1 MNRTWQAE
9 RRGPPAKSHWRVRL
23 AQSQRPASARGA
35 CLALVSLIALLIGVN
50 PVTAGSAP
58 PDLVVPMT
66 PAPIAIDG
74 QSDPA
79 WAAAETLFI
88 GIDIFHIVFRALH
101 DERTLYL
108 WIDNRTDTEREPGAG
123 AAIWFDDEG
132 GVPPLLADG
141 AWTAPA
147 CSAFAN
153 RGEGALGWILTAAQ
167 PIAVEERWTEMTS
180 GPVCP
185 LELDQYGSSAAIW
198 FEPSPASGL
207 TTEVALPLDGS
218 SALAAAPGERFGLY
232 LQSLFVSL
240 GQTYLVGYWPAD
252 GAPLPATFG
261 DVALAAFGC
270 NAAGEEI
277 DPHFPADWGTE
288 SAGGPGWLRS
298 GAGGCGVANGTGAA
312 GESAC
317 LVRGATTLGLDAS
330 LVSPWFSLQSQTAA
344 VLTYRAVYVDA
355 PASSNRLDLEAR
367 TESSGWTPLLSWTST
382 HGQSGGEAVT
392 IDLASYAAE
401 PRVQLRWR
409 YSVLQ
414 GDNGFGAQIDQIRL
428 ACSPYLFSDSFESR
442 LTTHWSATAP

>member
-1 MNRTWQAE
+1 MNRT
-9 RRGPPAKSHWRVRL
+9 
-23 AQSQRPASARGA
+23 
-35 CLALVSLIALLIGVN
+35 CLALVAVVPCIALTTVA
-50 PVTAGSAP
+50 PVAAGNTP

-79 WAAAETLFI
+79 WAAAETFFI
-88 GIDIFHIVFRALH
+88 GIDIFSIVFRALH

-108 WIDNRTDTEREPGAG
+108 WIDNLTDTEHEPGAG
-123 AAIWFDDEG
+123 VAIWFDDEG
-132 GVPPLLADG
+132 GPPPFLADG

-153 RGEGALGWILTAAQ
+153 RGEGTLGWILTAAQ
-167 PIAVEERWTEMTS
+167 PIAFEERWTESTS

-185 LELDQYGSSAAIW
+185 LELGENGSSAAIW
-198 FEPSPASGL
+198 FDPSPANGF

-218 SALAAAPGERFGLY
+218 SALEATSGERFGLY
-232 LQSLFVSL
+232 LQSLFVSA
-240 GQTYLVGYWPAD
+240 GQTFVVGTWPAD
-252 GAPLPATFG
+252 GSPSPATFG

-277 DPHFPADWGTE
+277 DPHFPADWGNDAT
-288 SAGGPGWLRS
+288 GGPGWLRS
-298 GAGGCGVANGTGAA
+298 GAGGCGVANATGAA

-344 VLTYRAVYVDA
+344 TLTYRAVYVDA
-355 PASSNRLDLEAR
+355 PVSSNRLDLEAR
-367 TESSGWTPLLSWTST
+367 TASSGWTPLLSWTTT

-392 IDLASYAAE
+392 IDLSSYAAE

-409 YSVLQ
+409 YSVPQ
-414 GDNGFGAQIDQIRL
+414 GDAGFGAQVDRIRL
-428 ACSPYLFSDSFESR
+428 TCAPHLFSDNFESR